1 MPEIKPDRITC
12 TIIEQKKRKTMI
24 SIDWCETSKERS
36 KEKERSNTRQRQ
48 LRVIER

>member
-12 TIIEQKKRKTMI
+12 TIIEQKKRKTM
-24 SIDWCETSKERS
+24 IDWCETSKERS